1 MQNYNTY
8 IIVVDVAAFDLYI
21 YGDVY
26 CIPDNKCRMSVVV
39 SLPQAMPVVVS
50 LLVISWMFQSTAG
63 SCPYGYKCHL
73 ERNTYVLECDLFD
86 KTQQLKVDDVPAIA
100 THLKIICTY
109 RRPSLTLTLANLP
122 NIQKLTL
129 DHLDLATWDDTMFR
143 GVTNMSHLVL
153 KKLSRKRFDN
163 DSFSG
168 LRNLRSLEIEHL
180 DELKYMHP
188 NMLTPLL
195 SLQSLSFRH
204 VGSVYD
210 ALNYTDYG
218 LVIQGINSRRPFHT
232 LVLYAIHSP
241 QHHETS
247 LVMTD
252 LIRNGSACSYSVRH
266 LDIGRNSINYIWGS
280 LVTTL
285 PLLEYLSLNENAI
298 LGSRGVDKFSIF
310 WGTLFYH
317 PSLKTIDIIG
327 MNPTTEVSKD
337 VWFDLDAEE
346 NCRMAINVTM
356 GEHLHAANFAN
367 STFYPNSLVQ
377 QAFHF
382 CLKDPHNAFKYIDAS
397 NMRCTKSS
405 IGSLTDIRS
414 LEYMNVQNYSFR
426 GIPVNLFHNLSNLTM
441 LLLGKNDIGNII
453 ANDTANR
460 IFRNNNKLVT
470 LDLAACHLTH
480 IPPSEFNNQ
489 RQLRHLN
496 LSENALRRF
505 DVELHHLKHLRHLD
519 LSHNQLSTLSVSAR
533 KALDE
538 IPTVEVDIS
547 GNPLLCDCS
556 NTDFVTWIHTTKRKF
571 LNKQH
576 TQCTGK
582 NHTPN
587 LLFYF
592 DHEALMDSC
601 RSPNTRWYL
610 TILLP
615 IGIAFI
621 IIAVLICALYRY
633 RWKCAYC
640 CSRIHVY
647 KMSSGDKVDPVVYE
661 RDAFICY
668 SSSDRAW
675 VCSELLKRLED
686 GHVSTIIHQRD
697 FLPGSVLHDSIIES
711 IDKCRYTILV
721 FSPDFLASDW
731 CKLETHLARSCI
743 ITQGRDV
750 IVPIVL
756 REFPNATLS
765 PTFQGILEKS
775 YLKWS
780 DNSDEQ
786 PEFWD
791 RLITKLTHG
800 GNIRPLDM

>member
-1 MQNYNTY
+1 MYKLCLLC
-8 IIVVDVAAFDLYI
+8 F
-21 YGDVY
+21 
-26 CIPDNKCRMSVVV
+26 PDYKCRMSFVIP
-39 SLPQAMPVVVS
+39 LPEAMPVVVS
-50 LLVISWMFQSTAG
+50 LLLISWIFQSTAG
-63 SCPYGYKCHL
+63 SCPYGFRCHP
-73 ERNTYVLECDLFD
+73 ERDTYVLDCDLFN

-100 THLKIICTY
+100 THLKIMCTH

-129 DHLDLATWDDTMFR
+129 DNLNLVTWEDDMFR
-143 GVTNMSHLVL
+143 GVTNISHLVL
-153 KKLSRKRFDN
+153 KKLSRKRFDY

-168 LRNLRSLEIEHL
+168 LRNLQTLEIEHL

-188 NMLTPLL
+188 NMLTPLV

-210 ALNYTDYG
+210 ALNYSDYG

-241 QHHETS
+241 QHHETT

-252 LIRNGSACSYSVRH
+252 LIRNGSACSYSLRH
-266 LDIGRNSINYIWGS
+266 LDLGRNSLNYIWGS

-285 PLLEYLSLNENAI
+285 PLLEYISLNENTI
-298 LGSRGVDKFSIF
+298 LGTRGSKKLLIF
-310 WGTLFYH
+310 WGTLFQH
-317 PSLKTIDIIG
+317 PSLKTIDVNG

-337 VWFDLDAEE
+337 VWFDLDVEE
-346 NCRMAINVTM
+346 NCSMAINVTM
-356 GEHLHAANFAN
+356 GSHLQAISLTN
-367 STFYPNSLVQ
+367 SIFYSNSRVQ
-377 QAFHF
+377 EVYRF
-382 CLKDPHNAFKYIDAS
+382 CLRDPHKALRYIDAS

-405 IGSLTDIRS
+405 VGSLTDIHS
-414 LEYMNVQNYSFR
+414 LEYMNVQNYGFR
-426 GIPVNLFHNLSNLTM
+426 GIPVDLFHNLSNLTM

-460 IFRNNNKLVT
+460 MFRNNNKLRT

-480 IPPSEFNNQ
+480 IPPKEFSNQ

-496 LSENALRRF
+496 LSKNALRYF
-505 DVELHHLKHLRHLD
+505 DVELHHMTHLRHLD
-519 LSHNQLSTLSVSAR
+519 LSHNQLSNLSVSAR
-533 KALDE
+533 KALDG

-556 NTDFVTWIHTTKRKF
+556 NIDFVTWIHTTKATF
-571 LNKQH
+571 LNQQH
-576 TQCTGK
+576 TQCTDKKGLFDI
-582 NHTPN
+582 NHK
-587 LLFYF
+587 
-592 DHEALMDSC
+592 ALMNSC
-601 RSPNTRWYL
+601 RSPKTGWYL

-615 IGIAFI
+615 IVIAFI
-621 IIAVLICALYRY
+621 IIAVLMCAMYKY

-675 VCSELLKRLED
+675 VCDELLKRLED

-697 FLPGSVLHDSIIES
+697 FLPGSVIHDSIIES
-711 IDKCRYTILV
+711 IDKCRYSVLV

-731 CKLETHLARSCI
+731 CKLETHLARNRI

-756 REFPNATLS
+756 REFPDATLS
-765 PTFQGILEKS
+765 PTFAGILEKA

-780 DNSDEQ
+780 DDTEEQ
-786 PEFWD
+786 AAFWD
-791 RLITKLTHG
+791 KLITKLTHG

>member
-1 MQNYNTY
+1 
-8 IIVVDVAAFDLYI
+8 
-21 YGDVY
+21 
-26 CIPDNKCRMSVVV
+26 MSVVV
-39 SLPQAMPVVVS
+39 SQPQAMPVVVS
-50 LLVISWMFQSTAG
+50 LLVITWMFQSTAG

-73 ERNTYVLECDLFD
+73 ERNTYVLECDLFH

-100 THLKIICTY
+100 THLKIICIH

-129 DHLDLATWDDTMFR
+129 DNLDLITWDDDMFR
-143 GVTNMSHLVL
+143 GVTNMCHLVL

-218 LVIQGINSRRPFHT
+218 LVIQ
-232 LVLYAIHSP
+232 
-241 QHHETS
+241 
-247 LVMTD
+247 
-252 LIRNGSACSYSVRH
+252 
-266 LDIGRNSINYIWGS
+266 
-280 LVTTL
+280 
-285 PLLEYLSLNENAI
+285 
-298 LGSRGVDKFSIF
+298 
-310 WGTLFYH
+310 
-317 PSLKTIDIIG
+317 
-327 MNPTTEVSKD
+327 
-337 VWFDLDAEE
+337 
-346 NCRMAINVTM
+346 
-356 GEHLHAANFAN
+356 
-367 STFYPNSLVQ
+367 
-377 QAFHF
+377 
-382 CLKDPHNAFKYIDAS
+382 
-397 NMRCTKSS
+397 
-405 IGSLTDIRS
+405 
-414 LEYMNVQNYSFR
+414 
-426 GIPVNLFHNLSNLTM
+426 
-441 LLLGKNDIGNII
+441 
-453 ANDTANR
+453 
-460 IFRNNNKLVT
+460 
-470 LDLAACHLTH
+470 
-480 IPPSEFNNQ
+480 
-489 RQLRHLN
+489 
-496 LSENALRRF
+496 
-505 DVELHHLKHLRHLD
+505 ELHHLKHLRHLD

-556 NTDFVTWIHTTKRKF
+556 NTDFVTWIYTTNTKF

-582 NHTPN
+582 NHTMN

-592 DHEALMDSC
+592 DHEALVVAC
-601 RSPNTRWYL
+601 RSSNTRWYL

-647 KMSSGDKVDPVVYE
+647 KMSSDDKVDPVVYE

-675 VCSELLKRLED
+675 VCNELLKRLED

-765 PTFQGILEKS
+765 PTFVGILEKS

-780 DNSDEQ
+780 DNPDEQ

>member
-1 MQNYNTY
+1 MTSCGC
-8 IIVVDVAAFDLYI
+8 IVF
-21 YGDVY
+21 
-26 CIPDNKCRMSVVV
+26 PDNKCRMSVVV
-39 SLPQAMPVVVS
+39 SLPRAMPVVVS

-129 DHLDLATWDDTMFR
+129 DNLDLITWDDDMFR
-143 GVTNMSHLVL
+143 GVTNMCHLVL

-188 NMLTPLL
+188 NMLTPLV

-266 LDIGRNSINYIWGS
+266 LDIGRNSINYIGGS
-280 LVTTL
+280 LLTTL
-285 PLLEYLSLNENAI
+285 PLLEYISLNENTI
-298 LGSRGVDKFSIF
+298 LGSGGSKSLLIF
-310 WGTLFYH
+310 WATLFQH

-346 NCRMAINVTM
+346 NCSMAINVTM
-356 GEHLHAANFAN
+356 GPHLQAISLSN
-367 STFYPNSLVQ
+367 SIFYSNSLVQ
-377 QAFHF
+377 QVYIF
-382 CLKDPHNAFKYIDAS
+382 CLKDPHNTLRYVDAS
-397 NMRCTKSS
+397 NTRCTKSS
-405 IGSLTDIRS
+405 IASLTDIHS
-414 LEYMNVQNYSFR
+414 FEYMNVQNFSFR
-426 GIPVNLFHNLSNLTM
+426 GIPVNLFHNLSNLTI
-441 LLLGKNDIGNII
+441 LLLGKNDIGNVI

-460 IFRNNNKLVT
+460 MFRNNTKLVT

-496 LSENALRRF
+496 LSENALR
-505 DVELHHLKHLRHLD
+505 H
-519 LSHNQLSTLSVSAR
+519 
-533 KALDE
+533 
-538 IPTVEVDIS
+538 
-547 GNPLLCDCS
+547 
-556 NTDFVTWIHTTKRKF
+556 FV
-571 LNKQH
+571 
-576 TQCTGK
+576 
-582 NHTPN
+582 
-587 LLFYF
+587 
-592 DHEALMDSC
+592 
-601 RSPNTRWYL
+601 
-610 TILLP
+610 
-615 IGIAFI
+615 
-621 IIAVLICALYRY
+621 
-633 RWKCAYC
+633 
-640 CSRIHVY
+640 
-647 KMSSGDKVDPVVYE
+647 
-661 RDAFICY
+661 
-668 SSSDRAW
+668 
-675 VCSELLKRLED
+675 
-686 GHVSTIIHQRD
+686 
-697 FLPGSVLHDSIIES
+697 
-711 IDKCRYTILV
+711 
-721 FSPDFLASDW
+721 
-731 CKLETHLARSCI
+731 
-743 ITQGRDV
+743 
-750 IVPIVL
+750 
-756 REFPNATLS
+756 
-765 PTFQGILEKS
+765 
-775 YLKWS
+775 
-780 DNSDEQ
+780 
-786 PEFWD
+786 
-791 RLITKLTHG
+791 
-800 GNIRPLDM
+800 

>member
-1 MQNYNTY
+1 
-8 IIVVDVAAFDLYI
+8 
-21 YGDVY
+21 
-26 CIPDNKCRMSVVV
+26 MSFTVF
-39 SLPQAMPVVVS
+39 LPQAMPIVVS
-50 LLVISWMFQSTAG
+50 LLLISCTLQSTAG
-63 SCPYGYKCHL
+63 SCPYGFRCHM
-73 ERNTYVLECDLFD
+73 ERAMYVLDCDLLD

-100 THLKIICTY
+100 THLKIMCTLP
-109 RRPSLTLTLANLP
+109 RPSLTLTLSDLP
-122 NIQKLTL
+122 NIKKLTL
-129 DHLDLATWDDTMFR
+129 DNLNLVTWNDNMFQ
-143 GVTNMSHLVL
+143 GVLNISHLVL
-153 KKLSRKRFDN
+153 KKLPRKRFEN
-163 DSFSG
+163 NSFSG
-168 LRNLRSLEIEHL
+168 LRNLQSLEIEHL
-180 DELKYMHP
+180 DKLTYMHP
-188 NMLTPLL
+188 NMLTPLV

-210 ALNYTDYG
+210 ALNYSDYG

-241 QHHETS
+241 QHHETT

-252 LIRNGSACSYSVRH
+252 LIRNGSACSYSLRH
-266 LDIGRNSINYIWGS
+266 LDLGRNSINYIWGT

-285 PLLEYLSLNENAI
+285 PLLEYLSLNENTM
-298 LGSRGVDKFSIF
+298 LGSRGADNFSIF
-310 WGTLFYH
+310 WATLFYH
-317 PSLKTIDIIG
+317 PSLKTIDVIG
-327 MNPTTEVSKD
+327 MNPTIEVSEE
-337 VWFDLDAEE
+337 VWFDLDAGK
-346 NCRMAINVTM
+346 NCSMAINVTM
-356 GEHLHAANFAN
+356 GAHLQAANFAN
-367 STFYPNSLVQ
+367 STFYPNSLVH
-377 QAFHF
+377 AFHY
-382 CLKDPHNAFKYIDAS
+382 CLKDPYKVFKYIDAS
-397 NMRCTKSS
+397 NMRCTISS
-405 IGSLTDIRS
+405 TASFTDIHS
-414 LEYMNVQNYSFR
+414 VEYMNVQNYSFR

-460 IFRNNNKLVT
+460 MFRNNNKLRT

-480 IPPSEFNNQ
+480 IPPSEFSNQ

-496 LSENALRRF
+496 LSKNALKRF
-505 DVELHHLKHLRHLD
+505 DVELHNMTQLRHLD
-519 LSHNQLSTLSVSAR
+519 LSHNQLPTLSVSAR

-556 NTDFVTWIHTTKRKF
+556 NIDFVTWIHTTKVKF
-571 LNKQH
+571 LNKQFM
-576 TQCTGK
+576 QCTGK
-582 NHTPN
+582 NNTAN
-587 LLFYF
+587 QLF
-592 DHEALMDSC
+592 DINHEALMNSC
-601 RSPNTRWYL
+601 RSPTTGWYL

-621 IIAVLICALYRY
+621 IIAVLICAQYKY

-647 KMSSGDKVDPVVYE
+647 KMSSDNKVDRVVYE

-675 VCSELLKRLED
+675 VCDELLKRLED

-697 FLPGSVLHDSIIES
+697 FLPGSVLHNSIIES
-711 IDKCRYTILV
+711 IDKCRYTVLV

-731 CKLETHLARSCI
+731 CNLETHLARNCI
-743 ITQGRDV
+743 IKQGRDV
-750 IVPIVL
+750 IVSIVL
-756 REFPNATLS
+756 REFPNVKLS
-765 PTFQGILEKS
+765 PTFAGILEKA

-780 DNSDEQ
+780 DNPDEQ
-786 PEFWD
+786 AAFWD